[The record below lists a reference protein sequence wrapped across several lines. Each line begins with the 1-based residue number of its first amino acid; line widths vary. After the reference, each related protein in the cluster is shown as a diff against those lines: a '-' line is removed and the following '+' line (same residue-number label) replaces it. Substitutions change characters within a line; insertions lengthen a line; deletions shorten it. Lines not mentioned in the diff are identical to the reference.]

1 MQPEIVR
8 DIPRTSSPLL
18 IRPSEL
24 GVVRLAIKGLANK
37 EIAVQLGISEKTV
50 EKHRHNILVKL
61 KCLNMAQAV
70 HQLHLA
76 RILP

>member
-1 MQPEIVR
+1 MQDEIVG
-8 DIPRTSSPLL
+8 DIPYTKRPLL

-37 EIAVQLGISEKTV
+37 EIAQKLGVSERTV
-50 EKHRHNILVKL
+50 EKHRHNVLVKL
-61 KCLNMAQAV
+61 GCLNMAQAV